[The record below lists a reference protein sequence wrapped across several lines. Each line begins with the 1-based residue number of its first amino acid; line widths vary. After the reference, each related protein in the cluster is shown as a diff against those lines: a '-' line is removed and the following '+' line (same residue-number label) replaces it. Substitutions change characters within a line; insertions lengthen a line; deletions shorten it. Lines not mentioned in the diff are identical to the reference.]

1 MSQNAHFRRI
11 VVRTDLL
18 HLFLPV
24 HSIVY
29 IGSINAVTSLSSR
42 RRPFTWSSW
51 PPVNSFSS
59 IGLQSNPVVKLESMC
74 SEIVWNASSNMLA
87 QQNGKDLVATQ
98 SVNRRLLMTKLDTGI
113 GQDMKRVADFYFI
126 IPESFLIAFLYIAFV
141 FLKMKAANLKQT
153 RSSVG

>member
-1 MSQNAHFRRI
+1 
-11 VVRTDLL
+11 
-18 HLFLPV
+18 
-24 HSIVY
+24 
-29 IGSINAVTSLSSR
+29 
-42 RRPFTWSSW
+42 
-51 PPVNSFSS
+51 
-59 IGLQSNPVVKLESMC
+59 MC

-153 RSSVG
+153 RSSVGQDTQTFNSAFRGSIYFDDFKQTN